1 MAKPFLKW
9 AGGKSQLIPEI
20 MQRLPDYVY
29 DGTPYQYVEPFGGS
43 GAVALHLLD
52 SPHPPTKVILNDIN
66 SDLINLYRVIKS
78 NPYAVNSSEAHTN
91 VWYAHW

>member
-20 MQRLPDYVY
+20 VKRLPEYVY
-29 DGTPYQYVEPFGGS
+29 NKSPYQYVEPFVGS

-66 SDLINLYRVIKS
+66 SDLINLYRATNS
-78 NPYAVNSSEAHTN
+78 NINSI
-91 VWYAHW
+91 